1 MKEGQEKPRKRRK
14 RTLNIFVASVTNHS
28 RLRALPTITSEVSWV
43 GLDSLLLREFVSKTQ
58 LDSYLI
64 NAPFYTTF

>member
-28 RLRALPTITSEVSWV
+28 RQRALPTITSEVSYY
-43 GLDSLLLREFVSKTQ
+43 SLLLFVLGKKTVSKLPKFGQ
-58 LDSYLI
+58 KRG
-64 NAPFYTTF
+64 